1 MAFVLLVG
9 CSNSKIS
16 NNYITISKYKG
27 LEIKEVKKT
36 NVTND
41 DVDTQIQN
49 NLSATAASEEVTDR
63 AVENGDIVNIEY
75 SSDFSTIPY
84 STPIVIISSA
94 WEKPCP
100 YTIFTTAVLN
110 GGATLFFTI
119 LSFVAFPIN
128 SDIYIAKGKEKVL
141 ENTWSEKNSDIL

>member
-1 MAFVLLVG
+1 MKKKLSVFIASLMAFVLLVG

-63 AVENGDIVNIEY
+63 AVENGDIVNIDY
-75 SSDFSTIPY
+75 SSDFENGSDKGYNLEIG
-84 STPIVIISSA
+84 SSV
-94 WEKPCP
+94 
-100 YTIFTTAVLN
+100 TTW
-110 GGATLFFTI
+110 TLRKLT
-119 LSFVAFPIN
+119 S
-128 SDIYIAKGKEKVL
+128 
-141 ENTWSEKNSDIL
+141 